1 MKMDVSGE
9 RSMVAPASATGT
21 AKTQGQGSAAPGHA
35 SSATTD
41 PHFAEVLA
49 IADDAI
55 ISVDA
60 AQSITM
66 FNRGAE
72 RIFGYTVEEVIGQ
85 PLELLMPDRFK
96 QHHRAQVHDFA
107 AAPVAA
113 RVMAERREIYGRRK
127 DGTEFP
133 AEASIA
139 KLRLDTGMVFTVIL
153 RDISARK
160 AAEVALQKAH
170 DELEIRVK
178 ERTAELSDKNRQ
190 LAQQA
195 RELAHSNADL
205 EQFASVASHDL
216 QEPLRMVASYTQLL
230 VRRYQ
235 GRIDSDADEFMQF
248 IVDGALRMQRLI
260 NDMLSFSRVGTR
272 GRAFEP
278 TALAAVMQR
287 VLVNLKAAI
296 DESGAEIRV
305 EALPEIWADATQME
319 LLLQNLVSNAIK
331 FRGDARPSIDVTA
344 MRTQDGWQ
352 IIVADHGIGIDPKY
366 AERIFVIFQRLH
378 SAADYPG
385 TGIGLAICKRIVERH
400 GGRIWVTSEPGRGSS
415 FCFTLPDREEAHR
428 ESSTTPG

>member
-1 MKMDVSGE
+1 MKMDVSGK
-9 RSMVAPASATGT
+9 R
-21 AKTQGQGSAAPGHA
+21 AAA
-35 SSATTD
+35 SATTD
-41 PHFAEVLA
+41 PHFAEVLR

-60 AQSITM
+60 TQSITM

-72 RIFGYTVEEVIGQ
+72 RVFGYTVEEVIGR
-85 PLELLMPDRFK
+85 PVELLMPDRFK
-96 QHHRAQVHDFA
+96 SGHRAQVEDFA

-139 KLRLDTGMVFTVIL
+139 KLHLDSGMVFTVIL

-160 AAEVALQKAH
+160 AAEVALRKAH
-170 DELEIRVK
+170 DELEIRVR

-190 LAQQA
+190 LAHQA
-195 RELAHSNADL
+195 RELARSNADL

-216 QEPLRMVASYTQLL
+216 QEPLRMIASYTQLL
-230 VRRYQ
+230 VKRYQ
-235 GRIDSDADEFMQF
+235 GRIDSDADEFMRY
-248 IVDGALRMQRLI
+248 IVEGALRMQRLI
-260 NDMLSFSRVGTR
+260 NDMLAVSRVGTR
-272 GRAFEP
+272 GKEFAP

-287 VLVNLKAAI
+287 VLANLKAAM
-296 DESGAEIRV
+296 DESGAQIRV
-305 EALPEIWADATQME
+305 EALPEVWADASQME

-331 FRGDARPSIDVTA
+331 FHGDAQPSIDITA

-352 IIVADHGIGIDPKY
+352 ITVADRGIGIDPKY
-366 AERIFVIFQRLH
+366 AERIFIIFQRLH
-378 SAADYPG
+378 TVADYPG

-400 GGRIWVTSEPGRGSS
+400 GGRIWVSSEPGRGSS
-415 FCFTLPDREEAHR
+415 FCFTLPDGEEIRHA
-428 ESSTTPG
+428 SSTTPG

>member
-1 MKMDVSGE
+1 MKMDVSGK
-9 RSMVAPASATGT
+9 RG
-21 AKTQGQGSAAPGHA
+21 
-35 SSATTD
+35 SATTD
-41 PHFAEVLA
+41 PHFAEVLR

-72 RIFGYTVEEVIGQ
+72 RIFGYTVEEVIGR
-85 PLELLMPDRFK
+85 PLEMLMPDRFK
-96 QHHRAQVHDFA
+96 SGHRAQVQEFS

-139 KLRLDTGMVFTVIL
+139 KLHLDNGMVFTVIL

-160 AAEVALQKAH
+160 AAEAALQKAH
-170 DELEIRVK
+170 DELEIRVR

-190 LAQQA
+190 LAHQA
-195 RELAHSNADL
+195 RELARSNADL

-216 QEPLRMVASYTQLL
+216 QEPLRMIASYTQLL
-230 VRRYQ
+230 VKRYQ
-235 GRIDSDADEFMQF
+235 GRIDTDADEFMRF

-260 NDMLSFSRVGTR
+260 NDMLAFSRVGTR
-272 GRAFEP
+272 GKEFGP

-287 VLVNLKAAI
+287 VLVNLKAGI
-296 DESGAEIRV
+296 DESGAQIRV
-305 EALPEIWADATQME
+305 EALPEVWADATQME

-331 FRGDARPSIDVTA
+331 FRGDAQPSIDITA

-352 IIVADHGIGIDPKY
+352 VTVADHGIGIDPKY
-366 AERIFVIFQRLH
+366 AERIFIIFQRLH
-378 SAADYPG
+378 TVADYPG

-415 FCFTLPDREEAHR
+415 FCFTLPDREEVRHA
-428 ESSTTPG
+428 SSTTPG